1 MTLNLV
7 RITSFSPD
15 VISNP
20 RWVRGDSWLWLLRAK
35 LGSYA
40 RKANDYGW
48 YSVLDGAGVCHPQ
61 GIWLESGHMVT
72 WDHDY
77 RYVSSRFLT
86 VVGS

>member
-40 RKANDYGW
+40 RKANDYGRYPYW
-48 YSVLDGAGVCHPQ
+48 MAPEVVTHKEYGSEVDVWPL
-61 GIWLESGHMVT
+61 GIVT
-72 WDHDY
+72 NGTCLHD
-77 RYVSSRFLT
+77 S
-86 VVGS
+86 